1 MPSRVP
7 EYLYISFRI
16 LYFSDITVMVDWV
29 LKTPSGGG
37 GVAGWRGGYSQRHVS
52 KITFCFTCSKGVC
65 KEQFGVGLRRY
76 PSLCTRA

>member
-16 LYFSDITVMVDWV
+16 LSFSDITVMVDWV

-37 GVAGWRGGYSQRHVS
+37 GGG
-52 KITFCFTCSKGVC
+52 
-65 KEQFGVGLRRY
+65 
-76 PSLCTRA
+76 